1 MLLKTARSVIGVCEE
16 EEFKVKQCNIT
27 RTFKFT
33 KEGLKWWNGKAWIE
47 DRDVLYE
54 ILNKECEVIYKE
66 FIPSENEGYYTYATV
81 HTGNLQSVEI
91 KFFNWEG
98 SFEDNLRLRANCVFD
113 NDIKARFKRN
123 EVLECIMLK

>member
-1 MLLKTARSVIGVCEE
+1 MLLKTAMSVIGVDEY
-16 EEFKVKQCNIT
+16 EEFQVKQGFIT
-27 RTFKFT
+27 RTFKFM
-33 KEGLKWWNGKAWIE
+33 KDGLKWWNGNAWVE

-66 FIPSENEGYYTYATV
+66 FIPFENEGYYTYATV

-113 NDIKARFKRN
+113 NDVKARFKRN
-123 EVLECIMLK
+123 EVLECIMSK